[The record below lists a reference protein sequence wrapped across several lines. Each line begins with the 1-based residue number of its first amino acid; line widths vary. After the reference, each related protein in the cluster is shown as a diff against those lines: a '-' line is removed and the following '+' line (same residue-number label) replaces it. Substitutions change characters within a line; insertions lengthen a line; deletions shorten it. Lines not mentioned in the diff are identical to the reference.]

1 MKEEKKE
8 NDSFWYKVASFIV
21 NKRKAILILF
31 VFAVIYCVLC
41 FNRVK
46 VNQDITKY
54 LPKTSETRIGLD
66 TMNDE
71 FVTYGSAKVM
81 VTSVTYDQAKEL
93 ADSFLKVKNVKSV
106 TFDNDTD
113 HYKGT
118 YALIDV
124 TVDGEAED
132 KASIKAID
140 DIKELLSNHD
150 YYIETTIGE
159 EERNSES
166 LNNDIRIILILSVII
181 IVLVLLISTHAFAQ
195 IPVLL
200 LTFGMAAILNKG
212 TNYWMGTISSVTDSI
227 AVVLQLALAIDY
239 AIILCDRYMEEHEK
253 LPAVE
258 ACKVA
263 LSKAIPEISSSCLTT
278 VSGMLAM
285 MFMQF
290 KLGYDMGFVLVKAI
304 LFSLV
309 AVFFFMP
316 GILLIFSNLID
327 KTRHKCYVPKISFV
341 GKFASLTKW
350 IIPPIF
356 AVVLVAGFIISN
368 NCQYLYDTKSVES
381 AKKSE
386 SRIATEKIEENFGSS
401 NQLVVMVPVGDYE
414 SEAKYIRKLEKLLKS

>member
-66 TMNDE
+66 TMNNE

-93 ADSFLKVKNVKSV
+93 ADSFLEVKNVKSV

-150 YYIETTIGE
+150 
-159 EERNSES
+159 
-166 LNNDIRIILILSVII
+166 
-181 IVLVLLISTHAFAQ
+181 
-195 IPVLL
+195 
-200 LTFGMAAILNKG
+200 
-212 TNYWMGTISSVTDSI
+212 
-227 AVVLQLALAIDY
+227 
-239 AIILCDRYMEEHEK
+239 
-253 LPAVE
+253 
-258 ACKVA
+258 
-263 LSKAIPEISSSCLTT
+263 
-278 VSGMLAM
+278 
-285 MFMQF
+285 
-290 KLGYDMGFVLVKAI
+290 
-304 LFSLV
+304 
-309 AVFFFMP
+309 
-316 GILLIFSNLID
+316 
-327 KTRHKCYVPKISFV
+327 
-341 GKFASLTKW
+341 
-350 IIPPIF
+350 
-356 AVVLVAGFIISN
+356 
-368 NCQYLYDTKSVES
+368 
-381 AKKSE
+381 
-386 SRIATEKIEENFGSS
+386 
-401 NQLVVMVPVGDYE
+401 
-414 SEAKYIRKLEKLLKS
+414 